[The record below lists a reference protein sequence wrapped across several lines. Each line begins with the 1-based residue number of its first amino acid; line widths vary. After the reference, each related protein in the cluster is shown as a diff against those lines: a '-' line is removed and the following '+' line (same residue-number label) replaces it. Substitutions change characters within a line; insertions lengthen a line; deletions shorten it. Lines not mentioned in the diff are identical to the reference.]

1 MTEMEEREI
10 EAAIEN
16 MIGAISQVLSETKSA
31 AQRATQPALYD
42 LRAACA
48 YKGITYDSARKVNH
62 LQPLCGYYTHWEDT
76 AQRRKPRWTREQVEP
91 WARVTRPQRIEYVEG
106 LLYGGD
112 EEIAAGA
119 LHMLIGDS
127 ERGRLPEYLQD
138 VLDEYVE
145 TVKGRAV

>member
-1 MTEMEEREI
+1 MQRTEI
-10 EAAIEN
+10 EVAFQRVMDALD
-16 MIGAISQVLSETKSA
+16 GALATVEKNT
-31 AQRATQPALYD
+31 REATQPALYD

-76 AQRRKPRWTREQVEP
+76 AQRRKPRWTREQIEP
-91 WARVTRPQRIEYVEG
+91 WARITRPQRIEYVEG

-112 EEIAAGA
+112 AEIRAGV
-119 LHMLIGDS
+119 LHMLIADA
-127 ERGRLPEYLQD
+127 ERGRLPEYLQEI
-138 VLDEYVE
+138 VDEYVE